1 MAMDQNCG
9 GRHGHAVCFKMN
21 LLITYDQ
28 DVVVYIWV
36 KFEVFRSYPL
46 GGVRSQKL

>member
-9 GRHGHAVCFKMN
+9 GRHGHAVWFKIN
-21 LLITYDQ
+21 LLITFDE
-28 DVVVYIWV
+28 DVVVYIRI
-36 KFEVFRSYPL
+36 KFEASPSYPL